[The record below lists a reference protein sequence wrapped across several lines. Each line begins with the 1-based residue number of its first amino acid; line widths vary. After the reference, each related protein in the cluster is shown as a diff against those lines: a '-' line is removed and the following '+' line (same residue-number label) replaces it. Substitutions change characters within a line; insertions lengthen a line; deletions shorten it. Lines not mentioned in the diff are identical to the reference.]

1 MTSQKDQRRHA
12 LAELRE
18 LAGLPLSAGQIF
30 RRADEVLRGALG
42 YDGVCWHGT
51 DPATGLVTSVLTDDL
66 RLEDF
71 RQAVEL
77 EIWTEDVS
85 QFADLRRGGR
95 TAESL
100 SRATLGRPGTSR
112 RFREQIAPAGFGDE
126 LRALFDAAGASW
138 GCAAFMRAPDRGAY
152 RSGEVAFAQR
162 AARLLGVALR
172 RSQMRAVAVGSAA
185 GEHPL
190 AVLLLDSRNR
200 VVRADDRAE
209 VLLKEIADDAVGVF
223 EVPTALLMAVEQ
235 ARAAK
240 AAAGVPP
247 RLRVRT
253 HAGEWFVLSTSIM
266 GSAADHMA
274 AVVITPAS
282 AADVMPVVFAT
293 YGLTVREREVAVQ
306 VLRGSDTRE
315 IARVLSLTP
324 LTVQDH
330 LKSVFTKAGVRSR
343 RDFVARLVASQVP
356 EIWH

>member
-12 LAELRE
+12 IAELEE
-18 LAGLPLSAGQIF
+18 LADLPLSAAQIF
-30 RRADEVLRGALG
+30 RRADEVLRPVLG

-71 RQAVEL
+71 RHAVEL
-77 EIWTEDVS
+77 EIRTEDVT
-85 QFADLRRGGR
+85 QFADLRRGGLV
-95 TAESL
+95 ADSL
-100 SRATLGRPGTSR
+100 TRATRGRPGDSR

-126 LRALFDAAGASW
+126 LRALFEAAGAAW

-152 RSGEVAFAQR
+152 RVGEVALARR
-162 AARLLGVALR
+162 AARSLGTALR
-172 RSQMRAVAVGSAA
+172 HSQMRAAGSPA
-185 GEHPL
+185 GGHPP

-209 VLLKEIADDAVGVF
+209 VLLGEISDDAVGVF
-223 EVPTALLMAVEQ
+223 EVPTSLLMAVEQ

-240 AAAGVPP
+240 AAAGAPP

-253 HAGEWFVLSTSIM
+253 HAGAWLVLNTSIM
-266 GSAADHMA
+266 GCGADHLA
-274 AVVITPAS
+274 AVVITPAN
-282 AADVMPVVFAT
+282 ADDVLPVVFAT
-293 YGLTVREREVAVQ
+293 YGLTAREREVAVQ
-306 VLRGSDTRE
+306 VLRGRDTRE
-315 IARVLSLTP
+315 IARALSLKP

-343 RDFVARLVASQVP
+343 RDLVAGLVASRVP
-356 EIWH
+356 EILD